1 MVIHYKECFGCLS
14 HNYMWRWEL
23 LSPREAQLIPSQ
35 SVLAYFS
42 KQVKLRAVLWLETM
56 GANHGTVHMTSELQ
70 RQLVQVFWSTGCGG
84 FTEGR
89 GRDLKH
95 CLFRVELLWN
105 CLNDMPLLLQENTE
119 MRLKD
124 GTEMGG
130 SVGGRGCEAEE
141 EKWGIFIPKRDYFLK
156 QGSAGFFKDI
166 NINCFRLCGL
176 HGHCSMD
183 NQ

>member
-1 MVIHYKECFGCLS
+1 MVIHYQECFGCLS

-89 GRDLKH
+89 GRDLIH
-95 CLFRVELLWN
+95 CLFRVTLKLSQWHASLTAREHRNALKRWN
-105 CLNDMPLLLQENTE
+105 WDGGQRGRQRVWGRRREMGNIYSQKRLFSKAEVSRLLQ
-119 MRLKD
+119 RYK
-124 GTEMGG
+124 
-130 SVGGRGCEAEE
+130 
-141 EKWGIFIPKRDYFLK
+141 Y
-156 QGSAGFFKDI
+156 
-166 NINCFRLCGL
+166 
-176 HGHCSMD
+176 
-183 NQ
+183 